1 MAADA
6 IFADALCA
14 DAIRMAVV
22 IIVCVCIGAV
32 QAADPDS
39 DQNIVTD
46 AQLETSEAI
55 TDSDFELPNGELL
68 TKKC

>member
-1 MAADA
+1 
-6 IFADALCA
+6 
-14 DAIRMAVV
+14 MAVV